1 MQSYQEITA
10 DQISH
15 IKLLCFDC
23 DGVLTKK
30 GTNIT
35 ESGMDFSISTNPPA
49 PDLFAKLSCLQTKY
63 QICVNSGRS
72 SLFLTKLFQ
81 PILWQNISIISEI
94 GIFVLHRGVLFQTA
108 ILDEYELA
116 TIKKIRQDLTKLI
129 GDSRVKGFEPKQF
142 LTTLHCF
149 SEVPEVSEIVKRNDP
164 ENRFYCWWNEEA
176 YDINSQK
183 FNKGVGINFLLK
195 LQNLSLDQ
203 VLTVGN
209 GINDTNMTGTKSLNI
224 STDTKHLQTDDYFAD
239 GEEVGG
245 QNILDHLLKL
255 SNL

>member
-72 SLFLTKLFQ
+72 SLFLTKLFHQ
-81 PILWQNISIISEI
+81 INRW
-94 GIFVLHRGVLFQTA
+94 
-108 ILDEYELA
+108 
-116 TIKKIRQDLTKLI
+116 
-129 GDSRVKGFEPKQF
+129 
-142 LTTLHCF
+142 F
-149 SEVPEVSEIVKRNDP
+149 S
-164 ENRFYCWWNEEA
+164 
-176 YDINSQK
+176 
-183 FNKGVGINFLLK
+183 G
-195 LQNLSLDQ
+195 
-203 VLTVGN
+203 
-209 GINDTNMTGTKSLNI
+209 
-224 STDTKHLQTDDYFAD
+224 
-239 GEEVGG
+239 
-245 QNILDHLLKL
+245 
-255 SNL
+255 